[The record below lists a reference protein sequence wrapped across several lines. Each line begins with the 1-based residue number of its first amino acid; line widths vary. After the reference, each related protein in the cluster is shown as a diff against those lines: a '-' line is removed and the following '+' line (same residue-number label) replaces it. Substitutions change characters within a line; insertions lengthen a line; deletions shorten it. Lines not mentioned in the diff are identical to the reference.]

1 MSGETKR
8 PTTSLQNFLE
18 IRLDRNK
25 KVKNENKSSI
35 FLSNKITLHEQNM
48 KNGEIKFKNIAPNYE
63 KLLNKSLKHSY

>member
-35 FLSNKITLHEQNM
+35 FLTNKITLHEQNM
-48 KNGEIKFKNIAPNYE
+48 KNGEIKFKNITPNYE